1 MARPRSFLWLVAL
14 IAFVVPSLGMASIGH
29 AAASV
34 ERTVSADCPEHA
46 PPPDR
51 CPAKGTAKHAA
62 GDCCPLMAS
71 ALALLPQAA
80 GGCTAASFRAPIP
93 QRARSLAGRLFTK
106 DPPPPRI

>member
-29 AAASV
+29 AAAPV
-34 ERTVSADCPEHA
+34 ERTASADCPEHA
-46 PPPDR
+46 PPPDP

-71 ALALLPQAA
+71 ALALPPQATE
-80 GGCTAASFRAPIP
+80 GCAAMSFRAPIP
-93 QRARSLAGRLFTK
+93 QRAPSLAGRIFTK
-106 DPPPPRI
+106 DPPPPRV